1 MKEFIYPEM
10 MVHIPVCTHKEPKNV
25 LVISNE
31 NDAIVAELARHK
43 EISVKTI
50 PSSDALAALRDIED
64 GSVDI
69 VMSETDSDAAVS
81 AHINRVLNDKG
92 ILVCNHPG
100 LAEVEA
106 NKTLLGVL
114 GNYFKIL
121 MPYNVGTGETL
132 LLGSKEYHPTADV
145 ILHRTDMLEGQSY
158 YNCDIHPAAFAMP
171 NYIRKEYFGIIKN

>member
-10 MVHIPVCTHKEPKNV
+10 MVHIPVCTHKAPKNV
-25 LVISNE
+25 LVISDNAS
-31 NDAIVAELARHK
+31 AIETELARYK
-43 EISVKTI
+43 EITVKTI
-50 PSSDALAALRDIED
+50 SSADALNALRDVAD
-64 GSVDI
+64 ASMDI
-69 VMSETDSDAAVS
+69 VLSEADNDAAVS
-81 AHINRVLNDKG
+81 AHINRVLNETG
-92 ILVCNHPG
+92 IIVSNHPG
-100 LAEVEA
+100 LEDSDA
-106 NKTLLGVL
+106 NKTVMGVL

-171 NYIRKEYFGIIKN
+171 NYIRKEYFGIIRN